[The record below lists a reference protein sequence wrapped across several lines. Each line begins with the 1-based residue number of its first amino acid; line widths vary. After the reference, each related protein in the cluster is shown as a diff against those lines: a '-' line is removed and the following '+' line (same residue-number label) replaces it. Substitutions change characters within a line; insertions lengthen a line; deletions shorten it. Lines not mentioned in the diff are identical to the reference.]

1 LIHVKVVWNHDV
13 DEPTD
18 PIEIWYEIEK
28 EQWAIRGFE
37 LFYDG
42 AICKLN
48 RKGLSAQIPTLEEL
62 EDIKDFDG
70 YSISKQD
77 FEEMWN
83 KAKDCKF
90 VP

>member
-1 LIHVKVVWNHDV
+1 MIYVKVVWHHDV

-28 EQWAIRGFE
+28 DQWAIRGFE

-42 AICKLN
+42 TICKLN
-48 RKGLSAQIPTLEEL
+48 SMGLSAQIPTLEEL

-83 KAKDCKF
+83 KAKECKF
-90 VP
+90 GP